1 MNVFRLVKGGQVDK
15 MIAFDALPERL
26 LANIKTKAFDGF
38 PRFWLSWAKE
48 NGSVR
53 TVTRTVD
60 KDGKKELFT
69 QPCSYLLDYQ
79 TVNQDKETWEAIGA
93 YVRRV
98 VDLKVRL
105 KDKLEDM
112 AVPLSKDSY
121 SELLL
126 EPEDV
131 PVIPVPVEIITHD
144 DNLEPVEIITTEN
157 VKDVP
162 KKRGRPKKEMVVA

>member
-1 MNVFRLVKGGQVDK
+1 MQIFRLIKGGQVDR
-15 MIAFDALPERL
+15 MIAFDSLPERL

-48 NGSVR
+48 HESVR
-53 TVTRTVD
+53 TITRTVD
-60 KDGKKELFT
+60 KDGKKEIFV
-69 QPCSYLLDYQ
+69 QPCTYILDYQ
-79 TVNQDKETWEAIGA
+79 TVNQDKESWEAIGA

-112 AVPLSKDSY
+112 AMPLSKDCY
-121 SELLL
+121 SELSL

-131 PVIPVPVEIITHD
+131 PVIPVPVELAKED
-144 DNLEPVEIITTEN
+144 DLEPVEIITTEN

-162 KKRGRPKKEMVVA
+162 KKRGRPKKEMATI